1 MRWLDGITD
10 SMDMSLNKLQEL
22 VMGREAWRAAVRGVT
37 KSQMQLRDFHFHFQG
52 PLQAQMRGPG
62 GRAIS
67 KEGQLA
73 RMDLNPR
80 YPVLPPIMGHPPLT
94 TVPLCRGDVAT
105 LVGLEGRALSQ
116 TG

>member
-1 MRWLDGITD
+1 
-10 SMDMSLNKLQEL
+10 MDPRVQ
-22 VMGREAWRAAVRGVT
+22 GVA

-67 KEGQLA
+67 KKGQLA

-80 YPVLPPIMGHPPLT
+80 YPVLPPIMGHPLLT

-105 LVGLEGRALSQ
+105 LVGLECRALSQ